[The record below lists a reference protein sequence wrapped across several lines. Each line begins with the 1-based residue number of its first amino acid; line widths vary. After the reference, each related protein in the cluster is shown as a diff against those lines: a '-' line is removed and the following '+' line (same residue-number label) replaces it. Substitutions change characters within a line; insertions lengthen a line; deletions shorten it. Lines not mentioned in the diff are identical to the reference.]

1 MRGRKVKQ
9 ERVFRI
15 RETKD
20 WKGNKKFW
28 PEYSDD
34 GKKWIPTSVFWLTG
48 NPAWVDKYNDAV
60 KLIEHFKEGDEEK
73 IHMNPEFETEK
84 EEENSEDGIT
94 KEKDRLCTYWLF
106 FITIWQILV
115 TVALFLLFQS

>member
-20 WKGNKKFW
+20 WQGNKKFW

-34 GKKWIPTSVFWLTG
+34 GKEWIPTSVFWLTG
-48 NPAWVDKYNDAV
+48 SPAWVDKYNDAV

-73 IHMNPEFETEK
+73 IHMNPELEAEK
-84 EEENSEDGIT
+84 EEESSEDGIT
-94 KEKDRLCTYWLF
+94 KEKDRICTYWLF

-115 TVALFLLFQS
+115 TVALFLLCN

>member
-20 WKGNKKFW
+20 WQGNKKFW

-34 GKKWIPTSVFWLTG
+34 GKEWIPTSIFWLTG
-48 NPAWVDKYNDAV
+48 SPAWVDKYNDAV
-60 KLIEHFKEGDEEK
+60 KLIEHFKEGDNEK
-73 IHMNPEFETEK
+73 IHMNPELEAEK
-84 EEENSEDGIT
+84 EEESSEDGIT
-94 KEKDRLCTYWLF
+94 KEKDRICTYWLF

-115 TVALFLLFQS
+115 TVALFLLYN